1 MSIDN
6 FLELWY
12 YVAIIK
18 NKIDYMG
25 VRKKNNAIEKIRRDE
40 AKIRRD
46 KKKLKRAKKLKATT
60 K

>member
-1 MSIDN
+1 
-6 FLELWY
+6 
-12 YVAIIK
+12 
-18 NKIDYMG
+18 MG